1 MSPLAKPKGKLSRA
15 LGENLFLKGARD
27 LSPKAAV
34 LRRPYRPGVHGKAR
48 RRAPSEYGLQLREKQ
63 KVKRSYG
70 VAERQFR
77 RYFRDARGHGNAAKL
92 LLEKLERR
100 LDNVV
105 FRLGFSLSRSIA
117 RQYVSHGQV
126 LVNGRAVTIPSYEV
140 NVGDEITLKPSVQE
154 TSMFQEQLLTLKKAE
169 PPAWLLLDKETLAGK
184 VIGRPTPGVIQAP
197 FNFQRIVE
205 HYSR

>member
-1 MSPLAKPKGKLSRA
+1 MPLAQPKGKKARA
-15 LGENLFLKGARD
+15 LGENLFLKGSRD

-63 KVKRSYG
+63 KVKLSYG
-70 VAERQFR
+70 VEERQFR
-77 RYFRDARGHGNAAKL
+77 RYFEAAKGHGNAGEL

-105 FRLGFSLSRSIA
+105 FRLGFALSRSIA
-117 RQYVSHGQV
+117 RQYVSHGHV
-126 LVNGRAVTIPSYEV
+126 FVNGRAVTIPSYEV
-140 NVGDEITLKPSVQE
+140 AVGEEITLKPKVKE
-154 TSMFQEQLLTLKKAE
+154 TPMFQEQLLTLKKAE
-169 PPAWLLLDKETLAGK
+169 PPAWLSLDKETLGGK
-184 VIGRPTPGVIQAP
+184 VIGRPTPDIVQTP

>member
-1 MSPLAKPKGKLSRA
+1 M
-15 LGENLFLKGARD
+15 GENLFLKGSRD

-63 KVKRSYG
+63 KVKLSYG
-70 VAERQFR
+70 VEERQFR
-77 RYFRDARGHGNAAKL
+77 RYFEAAKGHGNAGEL

-105 FRLGFSLSRSIA
+105 FRLGFALSRSIA
-117 RQYVSHGQV
+117 RQYVSHGHV
-126 LVNGRAVTIPSYEV
+126 FVNGRAVTIPSYEV
-140 NVGDEITLKPSVQE
+140 AVGEEITLKPKVKE
-154 TSMFQEQLLTLKKAE
+154 TPMFQEQLLTLKKAE
-169 PPAWLLLDKETLAGK
+169 PPAWLSLDKETLGGK
-184 VIGRPTPGVIQAP
+184 VIGRPTPDIVQTP